1 MHALTSHMTHMN
13 EQTQVFEAGDNP
25 LLAEWSGPFGVAA
38 FGRIKPEHFRPAFA
52 RAFAA
57 HAAEVA
63 AIAGNA
69 AAPTFAN
76 TIETLESSGATLT
89 RAVDVFDLLA
99 GAHTNDAILAIEREL
114 APLEAKHW
122 DRILMDEALF
132 GRVDTLY
139 RTRERLA
146 LSAEQRRVLER
157 YHLKFVRAGAAL
169 DAAAK
174 ARLADINERLA
185 TLGTTFSQN
194 VLADEQS
201 YTLVLDGEDDL
212 AGLPDFVRAAARAAA
227 EERGLAG
234 KHAVTTSLSSVE
246 PFLQFSARRDLREKV
261 FRAWIARGNGGGA
274 TDNKAIIAEMV
285 ALRAERA
292 RLLGYPTFAHYR
304 LDDTMAKTPQ
314 AVRAL
319 LERIWAPGRR
329 RAVADRDDLQA
340 VVQAEGKNFALAP
353 WDWRYYA
360 EKLRKARC
368 DIDEVTIKP
377 YLQLEQI
384 IEAAFYTANRLFGLT
399 FERRDGVPVWHDD
412 VRVWEVR
419 DADGRH
425 RGLFFGD
432 YFARTSKHSGA
443 WMTTLR
449 DQEKLRGDIHP
460 LVVNV
465 MNFSKAGGEG
475 EPTLL
480 SFDDAK
486 TLFHEFGHALHALL
500 SDVTY
505 PMIAGTSVLLDW
517 SELPSQLFEH
527 WLERPEI
534 LRRFALHYRTGEP
547 MPEDLLRRL
556 VAART
561 FNQGQTTVEY
571 VASALIDLDLH
582 LKPAT
587 GGAQAFDIDG
597 FEQAVLARIGMP
609 AEIVMRHRPTHF
621 QHVFA
626 GAGYASAYYSYLWS
640 EVLDADAFAA
650 FEETGDIFDAGVAK
664 KLHGHIYAAGGAR
677 DPAELYT
684 AFRGR
689 LPTPDGLLKR
699 RGLSEDAA

>member
-1 MHALTSHMTHMN
+1 MH
-13 EQTQVFEAGDNP
+13 EQTQVFAADTDANALSEDSDRA
-25 LLAEWSGPFGVAA
+25 FGVPV
-38 FGRIKPEHFRPAFA
+38 FGRIKPDDFRGAFA

-57 HAAEVA
+57 HRAQVA
-63 AIAGNA
+63 AIAANA

-76 TIETLESSGATLT
+76 TVAALEASGAALT
-89 RAVDVFDLLA
+89 RTVNVFNLLA
-99 GAHTNDAILAIEREL
+99 DAHTNSAIQAIEREV
-114 APLEAKHW
+114 APLKAKHW
-122 DRILMDEALF
+122 DSILMDATLF
-132 GRVDTLY
+132 GRVDRLY
-139 RTRERLA
+139 RMRDRLA

-157 YHLKFVRAGAAL
+157 YYLKFIRAGAAL
-169 DAAAK
+169 DAATK
-174 ARLADINERLA
+174 ARLADVNERLA

-194 VLADEQS
+194 VLADEQG
-201 YTLVLDGEDDL
+201 YALVLDGEDDL

-234 KHAVTTSLSSVE
+234 KHVITISRSSVE
-246 PFLQFSARRDLREKV
+246 PFLQFSARRDLRDKA
-261 FRAWIARGNGGGA
+261 FNAWIARGDGGCA

-285 ALRAERA
+285 ALREERA
-292 RLLGYPTFAHYR
+292 RLLGYASFADYR

-314 AVRAL
+314 AVRSL
-319 LERIWAPGRR
+319 LDRVWAPARR
-329 RAVADRDDLQA
+329 RALADRDALQA
-340 VVQAEGKNFALAP
+340 LVQAEGKNFALAP

-368 DIDEVTIKP
+368 DIDEATIKP

-399 FERRDGVPVWHDD
+399 FERRDDVPVWHED

-419 DADGRH
+419 DRAGRH

-432 YFARTSKHSGA
+432 YFARASKHSGA

-449 DQEKLRGDIHP
+449 DQEKLAGDVHP

-465 MNFSKAGGEG
+465 MNFSKAGGG

-486 TLFHEFGHALHALL
+486 TLFHEFGHGLHGLL

-505 PMIAGTSVLLDW
+505 PLIAGTSVLMDW
-517 SELPSQLFEH
+517 CELPSQLYEH
-527 WLERPEI
+527 WLQRPEI
-534 LRRFALHYRTGEP
+534 LRRFARHYRTGEAI
-547 MPEDLLRRL
+547 PEDQLRRL
-556 VAART
+556 IAART

-571 VASALIDLDLH
+571 VASAVIDLDMH
-582 LKPAT
+582 LRPAT
-587 GGAQAFDIDG
+587 DEAFDIG
-597 FEQAVLARIGMP
+597 RFEQEALARIGMP
-609 AEIVMRHRPTHF
+609 DEIVMRHRPTHF
-621 QHVFA
+621 QHIFA
-626 GAGYASAYYSYLWS
+626 GSGYAAAYYSYLWS

-650 FEETGDIFDAGVAK
+650 FEETGDIFDPGTAK
-664 KLHGHIYAAGGAR
+664 KLHDHVYAAGGSR

-689 LPTPDGLLKR
+689 LPTPEKLLER
-699 RGLSEDAA
+699 RGLSEDVTQPSA